1 MLRSLGK
8 FVKYF
13 GFGALCMGLVV
24 VAITPWITDPLATL
38 GRGPAVPDGGDT
50 GQPGYAPAFGAPD
63 LETLAVI
70 VERPLFT
77 ATRRPAPPVQPS
89 PAATV
94 AEPVDPSLILGRYRL
109 TGIVVTPG
117 LRMVFVTE
125 PGSRKTIA
133 VARGKELDGWLV
145 SEVEQHVVVLESGD
159 RRQRIKIG
167 DDAHIEIS
175 SE

>member
-1 MLRSLGK
+1 MPRWLGK
-8 FVKYF
+8 IVKYVV
-13 GFGALCMGLVV
+13 FGALCLGLVM
-24 VAITPWITDPLATL
+24 VAIAPWITDPLATM
-38 GRGPAVPDGGDT
+38 GQGPAVPDPGDT
-50 GQPGYAPAFGAPD
+50 SQPGYVPAFEAPA

-77 ATRRPAPPVQPS
+77 ATRRPAPPVLS
-89 PAATV
+89 TPAA
-94 AEPVDPSLILGRYRL
+94 AEPLDPSLILGRYRL

-117 LRMVFVTE
+117 LHMVFVTE

-133 VARGKELDGWLV
+133 VALGKELDGWLV

-159 RRQRIKIG
+159 RRHRIKIG
-167 DDAHIEIS
+167 EDAHIEIS

>member
-1 MLRSLGK
+1 
-8 FVKYF
+8 
-13 GFGALCMGLVV
+13 MGLIQGVIEEEQ
-24 VAITPWITDPLATL
+24 AASC
-38 GRGPAVPDGGDT
+38 
-50 GQPGYAPAFGAPD
+50 QPGYEPAFGAPD

-77 ATRRPAPPVQPS
+77 ATRRSAPPVQPT

-94 AEPVDPSLILGRYRL
+94 AEPLDPALILGRYRL

-133 VARGKELDGWLV
+133 VARGKKLDGWLV

-167 DDAHIEIS
+167 DDAQIEIS